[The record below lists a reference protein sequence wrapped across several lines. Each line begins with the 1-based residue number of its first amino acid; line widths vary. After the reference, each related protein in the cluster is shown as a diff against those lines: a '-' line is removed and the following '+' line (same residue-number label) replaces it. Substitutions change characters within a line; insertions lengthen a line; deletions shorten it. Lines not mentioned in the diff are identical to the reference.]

1 MPNVT
6 EIINALIGFFL
17 SVILG
22 AFFQRWLSRAKPTF
36 IIRAVGFQGSEKL
49 IKLPDKLISLSDN
62 PWLYQLK
69 TYSSFEDLI
78 MAHKN
83 ALESIE
89 RLRIA
94 IPLAANWVKENS
106 NDKMLAVSFAEIKKH
121 PFVNSGTING
131 RIIGMVKRN
140 ELQKAPISSLD
151 EIQKYER
158 VTDLKHTKE
167 AWILD
172 LEERM
177 ANFKFDEVDSDNR
190 MKDLE
195 ICAES
200 FARGIKQNIIHYM
213 QGFVNVANRDLNEIN
228 EYKQLL
234 EEALLP
240 EARLSVE
247 LSIYNSGQS
256 AVAIRPH
263 MGLKILHPSFEK
275 KTFILSVQKKNT
287 VDINKT
293 NETTKSPIS
302 GSEVVV
308 ESFLPET
315 SANPYIS
322 VSPGEMQE
330 VVLLAAEALGK
341 ANGEIIKNIYQT
353 GLLTCKIVGQ
363 TITNKHVWSSPA
375 VFSNQ
380 ITSDEKTKLEKI
392 VTAH

>member
-1 MPNVT
+1 
-6 EIINALIGFFL
+6 
-17 SVILG
+17 
-22 AFFQRWLSRAKPTF
+22 
-36 IIRAVGFQGSEKL
+36 
-49 IKLPDKLISLSDN
+49 
-62 PWLYQLK
+62 
-69 TYSSFEDLI
+69 

-83 ALESIE
+83 ASESIE

-94 IPLAANWVKENS
+94 IPLAVNWVNENN
-106 NDKMLAVSFAEIKKH
+106 NDKILTISFADIKKH
-121 PFVNSGTING
+121 PFANSTTING
-131 RIIGMVKRN
+131 RIVAMVKRN
-140 ELQKAPISSLD
+140 ELQKAPISYD

-158 VTDLKHTKE
+158 ITDLKHTKE

-172 LEERM
+172 LDERM
-177 ANFKFDEVDSDNR
+177 SNFKFDEVDSDNR

-195 ICAES
+195 LCAES

-213 QGFVNVANRDLNEIN
+213 QSFINTSSRDMNEIN
-228 EYKQLL
+228 EFKQLL

-275 KTFILSVQKKNT
+275 KSFILSVQKKNT
-287 VDINKT
+287 VDKNNT
-293 NETTKSPIS
+293 NEPASSLIS
-302 GSEVVV
+302 GREVVT

-363 TITNKHVWSSPA
+363 TITDRPIWSSPA

-392 VTAH
+392 VIAH